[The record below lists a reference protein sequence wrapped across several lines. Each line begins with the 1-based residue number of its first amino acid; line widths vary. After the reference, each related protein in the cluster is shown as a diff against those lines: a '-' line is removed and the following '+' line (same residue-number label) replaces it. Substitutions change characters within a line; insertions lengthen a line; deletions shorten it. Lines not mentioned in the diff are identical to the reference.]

1 MKKTIL
7 FTSKKNKYLEINL
20 TKEKKDLYTENCK
33 TLNKD
38 IKEDTNKWMFYAHWG
53 LPRGHQW

>member
-38 IKEDTNKWMFYAHWG
+38 IKEDKN
-53 LPRGHQW
+53 